1 MERDIPDVE
10 ALTAQADRMVPVF
23 DEARS
28 LFSQGSAARALP
40 AERIETLEK
49 EVSAAAWRE
58 GLTVTRGGREV
69 LYPMLGRIRTLTAEF
84 ERHLARHLPHVISA
98 WNKVITGYQ
107 ADAEL
112 REFLAVPE
120 PLRAW
125 VDAAPREDHRVD
137 FCRFDLVGGN
147 AGTARIV
154 EFNANCPG
162 GVLFTSAFRRLW
174 TEHREVQELF
184 GQWGVSADLLSE
196 RGWFTQLL
204 FASTGATAGD
214 PVALFHQPQGNT
226 LEIQKMRALLT
237 AEHCHVIITHPA
249 DDWVRTDIQSGYL
262 KYGVQASLADISEWD
277 VFLRRATSGDLA
289 LVNPLPG
296 RWIGD
301 NKLCLAALSDPRF
314 HSLFSETELEAIG
327 RLIPFS
333 RKAGD
338 GVDGRAL
345 LEDRRGWVLK
355 GPYDTQGRSVYIGSE
370 TDEDP
375 WSKVVTTALRD
386 GWLVQAIVEPGHV
399 LWNGE
404 PAYEDLSV
412 VLLGGRLGGYTSRL
426 SKHLKVNVM
435 QGGERQMVFGNRGI
449 PWPSVTPNTSQ
460 APRRQRGA
468 D

>member
-1 MERDIPDVE
+1 MRRDVPDVGTFATPVE
-10 ALTAQADRMVPVF
+10 GMVPVF

-28 LFSQGSAARALP
+28 LCSQGAVARALP

-49 EVSAAAWRE
+49 EVNAAAWRE

-69 LYPMLGRIRTLTAEF
+69 LYPMIGRIRTLTAEF
-84 ERHLARHLPHVISA
+84 ERYLARHLPHIISA
-98 WNKVITGYQ
+98 WNKVITGHR
-107 ADAEL
+107 AHAEL
-112 REFLAVPE
+112 QEFLAVPE
-120 PLRAW
+120 PLGAW
-125 VDAAPREDHRVD
+125 VDAAPREDYRVD

-147 AGTARIV
+147 VATARIV

-174 TEHREVQELF
+174 SEHRDVQELF
-184 GQWGVSADLLSE
+184 GQWSVSQDLLSE

-204 FASTGATAGD
+204 FASTCAITGD
-214 PVALFHQPQGNT
+214 TVALFHQPQGNT
-226 LEIQKMRALLT
+226 LEIQKMRKLLA
-237 AEHCHVIITHPA
+237 AERCHVIITHPGA
-249 DDWVRTDIQSGYL
+249 DDWLGAGIRSGYL
-262 KYGVQASLADISEWD
+262 KYGVQASLTDILGWD
-277 VFLRRATSGDLA
+277 AFLARATSGDLA

-314 HSLFSETELEAIG
+314 HGLFSEPELEAID

-333 RKAGD
+333 RKASD
-338 GVDGRAL
+338 GVGGRAL
-345 LEDRRGWVLK
+345 LEGRRGWVLK
-355 GPYDTQGRSVYIGSE
+355 GPYDTQGRSVHIGSE
-370 TDEDP
+370 TDEVL
-375 WSKVVTTALRD
+375 WSKVVTTALRE
-386 GWLVQAIVEPGHV
+386 GWLVQAAVEPGHV

-412 VLLGGRLGGYTSRL
+412 VLLRGRLGGYTSRL
-426 SKHLKVNVM
+426 SKHLKVNVV

-449 PWPSVTPNTSQ
+449 PWP
-460 APRRQRGA
+460 GA